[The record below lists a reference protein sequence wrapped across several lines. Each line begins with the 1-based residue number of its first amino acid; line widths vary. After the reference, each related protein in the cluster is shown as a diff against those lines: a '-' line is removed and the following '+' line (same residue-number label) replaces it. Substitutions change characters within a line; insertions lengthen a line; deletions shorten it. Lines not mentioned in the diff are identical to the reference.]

1 MTPIIYWQARE
12 ISRLAA
18 DLDFPFDS
26 DQIRHI
32 SPIEWKNMEGL
43 MSEEYRKFDAADY
56 IRTEEDA
63 RGLLRAATDEDLGDG
78 VVIRAALKHAAR
90 TQNISALARD
100 TGLNRGN
107 LYEALSEDGNPTLAT
122 LLKVTQALGLR
133 LRLEPVESPIQSAQ
147 PAECRNLTAG
157 STST

>member
-1 MTPIIYWQARE
+1 
-12 ISRLAA
+12 
-18 DLDFPFDS
+18 
-26 DQIRHI
+26 
-32 SPIEWKNMEGL
+32 

-78 VVIRAALKHAAR
+78 VVIRAVLKHIVR
-90 TQNISALARD
+90 TQNVSALARE

-107 LYEALSEDGNPTLAT
+107 LYEALSENGNPTLAT

-133 LRLEPVESPIQSAQ
+133 LRLEPVESSTRSAQ
-147 PAECRNLTAG
+147 PAERRDLAAD